1 MNKVLVISNIAAS
14 YRIDIYKRFIEE
26 YDCYFLFFNDK
37 TSKHK
42 RIINISDTKISSR
55 TIGNFPN
62 TMFSVFKVLSSNV
75 YKFDIIINA
84 GLNYSSFCCVLFK
97 PFFRYKLLNWWGGTI
112 SSETKISYLKF
123 LFRNLNW
130 KFYDGAICYSDL
142 SLKYLES
149 LKKENKKFTV
159 IGNNTYDPVSKC
171 LKKTKT
177 YDFINVAF
185 QDKRKNTI
193 IILKAYKLL
202 KEKISKNISLIIV
215 GNGPEINNLIK
226 YSIEHSLDVTFT
238 KNISTDLVD
247 KYYKSSKIFIHNATI
262 DQWPQTYNEA
272 LKNRLPAIV
281 SCASGISDYY
291 INKNKSVV
299 SYETNDYKTLS
310 KIMGN
315 LLENDNLYSSLLAD
329 IEVNLVEYNSVTAF
343 TKIGTLL
350 KKLQN
355 D

>member
-1 MNKVLVISNIAAS
+1 MTKVLVISNIAAS
-14 YRIDIYKRFIEE
+14 YRIDIYKRFIEQ

-37 TSKHK
+37 TTKHK
-42 RIINISDTKISSR
+42 QIINISDTQINNR

-62 TMFSVFKVLSSNV
+62 TLFNVFKILNSNV
-75 YKFDIIINA
+75 NKFDIIINV
-84 GLNYSSFCCVLFK
+84 GLSYSSFCCVLFK

-112 SSETKISYLKF
+112 SSETNISYFKKKI
-123 LFRNLNW
+123 RTLNW

-159 IGNNTYDPVSKC
+159 IGNNTYDPVNTY

-177 YDFINVAF
+177 FDFINVAF

-202 KEKISKNISLIIV
+202 KEKISNNISLIIV

-226 YSIEHSLDVTFT
+226 YSIEHRLDVTFT
-238 KNISTDLVD
+238 KNISPDLVD
-247 KYYKSSKIFIHNATI
+247 KYYKSSRIFIHNATI

-272 LKNRLPAIV
+272 LKNRLPSIV
-281 SCASGISDYY
+281 SCSSGISDYY

-299 SYETNDYKTLS
+299 SYETNDYKSLS
-310 KIMGN
+310 EIMYN
-315 LLENDNLYSSLLAD
+315 LLENDKLYSSLLAD
-329 IEVNLVEYNSVTAF
+329 IEVNLDKYNSVTAF
-343 TKIGTLL
+343 TKISILL